1 MVSLLVG
8 IKKGYFAMELN
19 IQNYCREEATLE
31 FRDSKTAITL
41 ASKSAHYSRS
51 NIY

>member
-8 IKKGYFAMELN
+8 IKKGYIAID
-19 IQNYCREEATLE
+19 IQNLCREEATLE
-31 FRDSKTAITL
+31 FRDSKSAIVL
-41 ASKSAHYSRS
+41 ASKSALYSRS